1 MERREGGEG
10 RRVLLQQRQSI
21 PPSLHLGRHTRTPS
35 VSQFSHHQQHLHSLF
50 VNPSSTIH
58 HQLSTLPM
66 SRSYRL
72 QTDRS
77 THTQARPVK
86 KKGQRAVSADLL
98 CSRAARMYVRPAL
111 GRICTSA
118 PPDRRVDGQICMR
131 EIVRTRVLAGTG
143 STCTGKGWVV
153 SIGGEDACS
162 CGKVGMKTERRG
174 GWMSRRRVG
183 G

>member
-50 VNPSSTIH
+50 FNPSSTIH

-98 CSRAARMYVRPAL
+98 CSRAARMYVRPSSPRAYMYKRSSGQAG
-111 GRICTSA
+111 GRADMYARNRADT
-118 PPDRRVDGQICMR
+118 
-131 EIVRTRVLAGTG
+131 
-143 STCTGKGWVV
+143 
-153 SIGGEDACS
+153 SIGWDWQHLYR
-162 CGKVGMKTERRG
+162 ERLGGLNWRG
-174 GWMSRRRVG
+174 RCM
-183 G
+183 